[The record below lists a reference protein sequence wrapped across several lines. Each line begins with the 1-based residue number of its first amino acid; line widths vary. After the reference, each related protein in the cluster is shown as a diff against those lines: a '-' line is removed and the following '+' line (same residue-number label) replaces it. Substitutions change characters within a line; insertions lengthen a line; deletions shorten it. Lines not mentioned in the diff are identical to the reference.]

1 MGVGRPLKED
11 QLAGGEYLPYDLS
24 DELSPMQF
32 NDVSFYFDEG
42 VEAESTQR
50 GQLSVTFTAT
60 NTNDTEST
68 VVVPLFAYP
77 GYEITDTAGTAQLS
91 RQDGYLTVVL
101 PAGYSGTV
109 TVRWAGFWYWRVF
122 DLISLAG
129 IAATVVFWVRRRR
142 QVAEA

>member
-1 MGVGRPLKED
+1 M
-11 QLAGGEYLPYDLS
+11 
-24 DELSPMQF
+24 
-32 NDVSFYFDEG
+32 
-42 VEAESTQR
+42 
-50 GQLSVTFTAT
+50 
-60 NTNDTEST
+60 
-68 VVVPLFAYP
+68 
-77 GYEITDTAGTAQLS
+77 
-91 RQDGYLTVVL
+91 VL